1 MCERA
6 VKRRYICAVWLRCL
20 TENHYDFL
28 HFFFNFIIYLC
39 KRCVAHVV
47 SVTAR
52 HGLMLRERWWKFWW
66 CYWCLLCRSLGEG
79 KLELVF
85 EIGHFPTNVH
95 TANGTRPSLE
105 YTLQNVAVVE
115 YSLLT
120 MMCQL
125 FCEIIRLVF

>member
-6 VKRRYICAVWLRCL
+6 VKRRYICAVWLRRL

-28 HFFFNFIIYLC
+28 HYFLNFIICLC

-85 EIGHFPTNVH
+85 TFLPMCIQLTVRVRHSNTHSKTSQLSN
-95 TANGTRPSLE
+95 
-105 YTLQNVAVVE
+105 TL
-115 YSLLT
+115 
-120 MMCQL
+120 C
-125 FCEIIRLVF
+125 